1 VSKATDLYTVFVR
14 RKMHGSFGSLRT
26 TKFTGGKKNAQPV
39 SCALEGDV
47 VS

>member
-1 VSKATDLYTVFVR
+1 MSKATDLYTVFVR
-14 RKMHGSFGSLRT
+14 RKMHGSFASLRLS
-26 TKFTGGKKNAQPV
+26 KFTGAKKNAQPV